1 MLHLYLKFQKARK
14 CNGIF
19 GKEKTKG
26 GIWYHLKLW
35 PTKKQHI
42 FALGLIWG
50 TFTCLPSRYLSSRLM
65 STLILNS
72 NQQSDRRESHFS
84 YLSIHFCSIASI
96 PEWIGASYFTPG
108 WSDWEQIRGGTS
120 VHNAKSNA
128 PQKMT
133 TRADG
138 GNTVK
143 LRRLTTICSV
153 ILVEKTKRERDKQK

>member
-108 WSDWEQIRGGTS
+108 EVTGNKLGEEHQYIMQKAMHRKRWQHGQMVAIL
-120 VHNAKSNA
+120 SNF
-128 PQKMT
+128 
-133 TRADG
+133 DG
-138 GNTVK
+138 WRQFALWHWLK
-143 LRRLTTICSV
+143 
-153 ILVEKTKRERDKQK
+153 KQKGRETIEK